1 MSNLI
6 RILRRAALS
15 GIIQIK
21 LRFQN
26 KVKVRMYRLR
36 GGGKRLSNVSGGYTE
51 LDAVP
56 DFTTCAKVI
65 TNTWHQGKLG
75 F

>member
-15 GIIQIK
+15 GMIQMK

-36 GGGKRLSNVSGGYTE
+36 GGRKRLSNV
-51 LDAVP
+51 
-56 DFTTCAKVI
+56 
-65 TNTWHQGKLG
+65 
-75 F
+75 